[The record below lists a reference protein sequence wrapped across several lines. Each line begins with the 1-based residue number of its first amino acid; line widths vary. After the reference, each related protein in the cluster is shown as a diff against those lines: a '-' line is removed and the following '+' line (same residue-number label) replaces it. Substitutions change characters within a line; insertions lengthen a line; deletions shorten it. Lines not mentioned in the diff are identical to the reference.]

1 MRAFKALRGAALPA
15 CAAFGVLV
23 PLCGVSAA
31 GAETISQTFSY
42 TGAEQTFTVPA
53 GVFSVQ
59 VLAVGGSGGSGQ
71 DWYDTHLSV
80 AGGAAAQVSGDLS
93 VRPGETLYVEVG
105 GNGQN
110 RASGGSGFPSG
121 GYNGGGNGGGG
132 GGGGAS
138 DVRTSPRAS
147 GLFPGNRLLVAAGG
161 GGGGTYGLGSCI
173 GGAGG
178 AAGQPGQGPDAEE
191 GCREDGGGPAT
202 QSSGG
207 APVTNA
213 RCPGQEGQFGIG
225 GDGGPSLAFN
235 TATCRG
241 HGGGG
246 GGGYYGGGG
255 GGGGYADAGGG
266 GGGGSCLVPVGG
278 TVELASSE
286 AQPQVQIVARHG
298 HRQHRGG

>member
-59 VLAVGGSGGSGQ
+59 VLAVGGSGGVRAGLVRHSF
-71 DWYDTHLSV
+71 SV

-138 DVRTSPRAS
+138 DARTSPRAS

-173 GGAGG
+173 GGQAVPRASQDKDQTQKKVAAKTAADLPRRAAEAHLSPTHAAPARKVSSVSAVTEARRWPSILQPAVATVAGAVAATTAVAVVVAVMLMAAAGAG
-178 AAGQPGQGPDAEE
+178 AA
-191 GCREDGGGPAT
+191 
-202 QSSGG
+202 
-207 APVTNA
+207 PV
-213 RCPGQEGQFGIG
+213 
-225 GDGGPSLAFN
+225 
-235 TATCRG
+235 
-241 HGGGG
+241 
-246 GGGYYGGGG
+246 
-255 GGGGYADAGGG
+255 
-266 GGGGSCLVPVGG
+266 LVPVGG